1 MDKSK
6 FSKKKGNDFFKG
18 TLEYEERNKN
28 MRGKNKVNSIVFPS
42 PIKFSKLSLMFEAN
56 IIKMLGLVLNV
67 FRGYILLITDQGIFA

>member
-1 MDKSK
+1 
-6 FSKKKGNDFFKG
+6 
-18 TLEYEERNKN
+18 

-67 FRGYILLITDQGIFA
+67 FRGYILLITDQGLFAEMNASGWQFLM